1 MALEPF
7 CIIHFFFGRIYTSSH
22 PTGQYKYFENHE
34 IMEAVQLRISM
45 VTEHEN
51 VRSCG
56 RSKVLRGGVV
66 CGCA

>member
-7 CIIHFFFGRIYTSSH
+7 CIIHFFCVRIYTSSH
-22 PTGQYKYFENHE
+22 PTEQYKYFENHE
-34 IMEAVQLRISM
+34 IMEAVQLRISL

-56 RSKVLRGGVV
+56 RSKVLRRGVN
-66 CGCA
+66 CGSA